1 MTTKRG
7 YAGTGKAQ
15 HNSAEWIEAPD
26 AVPTR
31 PSDQSEDREGFT
43 VKRTVTPCSMLA
55 AKHNGLAGGDRGT
68 WGSPIPDELPGS
80 ESC

>member
-1 MTTKRG
+1 MRKDG

-31 PSDQSEDREGFT
+31 QDDQDRLNFT
-43 VKRTVTPCSMLA
+43 QKRHTVQIPNPRHG
-55 AKHNGLAGGDRGT
+55 KGLADGLR
-68 WGSPIPDELPGS
+68 ELPGT
-80 ESC
+80 EGT